1 MRAYVELPIFL
12 SLAVGLH
19 LAVVLPD
26 QLEGVMSSGAGGDAL
41 LSIQG
46 ASASVAAMVAKWED
60 VPEVTP
66 ELELA
71 EAPPPDV
78 PPEAPAIDPVEA
90 LTLTARLQDAP
101 PLPMVQRDT
110 PVPMAEPPAKPPSPD
125 AMAVETSP
133 RPQPRPD
140 LRPDPVTR
148 PEPPEP
154 TLAPPPPPQPS
165 RAQPTQA
172 APPPPPPE
180 PAPEAPREAR
190 RNTAASAAV
199 APTRA
204 AGQGGGAAAGRSGSA
219 EIATLSQSQRQS
231 LLVTWGAKVRAR
243 VARRAPRGVGKGRA
257 VVEITLSG
265 GGQLLGVRLLQ
276 SSGNA
281 ALDKAA
287 VDAVRRAGRFPK
299 APAKLGIS
307 RHSFA
312 LPVAAR

>member
-1 MRAYVELPIFL
+1 MRAYVEWPIFL
-12 SLAVGLH
+12 SLAAGLH

-26 QLEGVMSSGAGGDAL
+26 QLEGVMSGGVGGDAL

-46 ASASVAAMVAKWED
+46 SSASVAAMVAKWED
-60 VPEVTP
+60 VPELAP
-66 ELELA
+66 ELERV

-78 PPEAPAIDPVEA
+78 PPEAPEIDPVEA
-90 LTLTARLQDAP
+90 LTLTARLPDAP

-110 PVPMAEPPAKPPSPD
+110 PVPMAAPPAKPPSPD

-140 LRPDPVTR
+140 LRPEPVTR
-148 PEPPEP
+148 P
-154 TLAPPPPPQPS
+154 APPIPTPAPPSPPQPS
-165 RAQPTQA
+165 RTQPTQA

-190 RNTAASAAV
+190 RNTAPSAAV

-204 AGQGGGAAAGRSGSA
+204 AGQGGGAAAGRRGSA
-219 EIATLSQSQRQS
+219 EVATLSQSQRQS

-257 VVEITLSG
+257 IVEITLSG

-281 ALDKAA
+281 ALDQAA
-287 VDAVRRAGRFPK
+287 VDAVRRSGRFPK